1 MLDLCVWIL
10 THKHSDWDVR
20 RIETDCLSVFADD
33 VMSVQVRRFPNPNL
47 IGNPMSAADYLM
59 SALKTQFIVG
69 NSRLRQHFSTATLLW
84 QLRQLMGLSVSVL
97 KLISQK
103 HVNKLTIE
111 SSRASRISAGHV
123 AMWKQASLE
132 SSRLHLFLEDDV
144 KLVDKKQLLG
154 LTKALLKFGTEH
166 PQFICDCSHSYSLEE
181 IGVDRRFG
189 NSNEKSLEI
198 MDSFDFPFTN
208 TLAANFVSPEL
219 LNRTVLAMVD
229 RHAINGLGIDL
240 DLAHLWITGGFEAK
254 GCISAYPI
262 FQQQSGFRNQ
272 KL

>member
-1 MLDLCVWIL
+1 
-10 THKHSDWDVR
+10 
-20 RIETDCLSVFADD
+20 
-33 VMSVQVRRFPNPNL
+33 
-47 IGNPMSAADYLM
+47 
-59 SALKTQFIVG
+59 
-69 NSRLRQHFSTATLLW
+69 
-84 QLRQLMGLSVSVL
+84 
-97 KLISQK
+97 
-103 HVNKLTIE
+103 
-111 SSRASRISAGHV
+111 
-123 AMWKQASLE
+123 MWKQASLE